1 MSSPLQIL
9 ELYWKHTKFRPHQQ
23 EIIETVLNHQD
34 CIALLPTGGGKSI
47 CFQIPALINDGICV
61 VISPLI
67 ALMQDQVQTLTDK
80 GIKAI
85 ALTNLDHS
93 KDLER
98 ILDNCTY
105 GDYKF
110 LYLSPERLQN
120 KLVQE
125 RLKLMN
131 VDLIAVDEAHC
142 ISQWGHDFRPAY
154 RAINI
159 LRTLSP
165 NATTIALT
173 ATATNQVIKDIEEQ
187 LDLQQ
192 PKLFKDSFF
201 RKNLSHKTVHF
212 EDKNFKIKSLLKAN
226 KDSALVYVGSRIA
239 AQQMA
244 KMLNENG
251 CPSGYYHGGMSNEE
265 KDSQYKQWMDNI
277 TKVMVATN
285 AFGMGIDKADVS
297 TVIHTHIPESLEH
310 YFQEAGRAGR
320 NQKPAQAILLV
331 GPNDIQSTKSWYI
344 NQIPD
349 IAFLKLMYKKLCIY
363 FQIAYGEL
371 SEEKHGFDFNS
382 FCHLYALPKRKT
394 YNGLKV
400 LERHGLIVFEEY
412 YKKKASI
419 IVLVTHKTLS
429 KSLAHDDQLRLIVT
443 TILRTYE
450 GIHNQETAIDIEKI
464 ANILNLKPSKIIS
477 HLNTLDTKGILKF
490 KTTNTDA
497 QITFGQPREDDKA
510 INRIS
515 KEVKTQNK
523 IKHKKIQAVI
533 DYIENNSI
541 CKSQQ
546 LLTYFGEPQSK
557 ACGTCNVCL
566 QNKTQP
572 STNFQKENVDLVLK
586 TLETQSLNS
595 RQLASYLSLSS
606 NEIIA
611 VLGYLLEQEKIEHT
625 QTNQYQIKCP

>member
-1 MSSPLQIL
+1 MSLPLQIL
-9 ELYWKHTKFRPHQQ
+9 ERYWKHTKFRPQQQ
-23 EIIETVLNHQD
+23 EIIEAVLNHQD

-67 ALMQDQVQTLTDK
+67 ALMQDQVQSLTEK

-98 ILDNCTY
+98 ILDNCTF

-131 VDLIAVDEAHC
+131 IRLVAVDEAHC

-154 RAINI
+154 RSINI
-159 LRTLSP
+159 VRTLCP

-173 ATATNQVIKDIEEQ
+173 ATATNQVLKDIEQQ
-187 LDLQQ
+187 LELQQ
-192 PKLFKDSFF
+192 PKLFKHSFF
-201 RKNLSHKTVHF
+201 RKNLTYKTLLF

-226 KDSALVYVGSRIA
+226 KESALVYVGSRLA
-239 AQQMA
+239 TQQMSN
-244 KMLNENG
+244 MLNKNG
-251 CPSGYYHGGMSNEE
+251 CSSGYYHGGMSNKE
-265 KDSQYKQWMDNI
+265 KDSQYKQWMAND

-320 NQKPAQAILLV
+320 NQKPAQAVLLV
-331 GPNDIQSTKSWYI
+331 GPNDIQSTRNWHI
-344 NQIPD
+344 NQIPNVD
-349 IAFLKLMYKKLCIY
+349 YLKLIYKKLCIY

-371 SEEKHGFDFNS
+371 SEEKHGFNFNS
-382 FCHLYALPKRKT
+382 FCNLYSLPKRKT

-412 YKKKASI
+412 FKKRASI
-419 IVLVTHKTLS
+419 LFLVSHKSLS
-429 KSLAHDDQLRLIVT
+429 TVLAHDDQLRLIVT

-450 GIHNQETAIDIEKI
+450 GIHSQETAIDIEKI
-464 ANILNLKPSKIIS
+464 AKILHIESSVIIN
-477 HLNTLDTKGILKF
+477 HLNVLDAKEIVKF
-490 KTTNTDA
+490 KSTNTDA

-523 IKHKKIQAVI
+523 IKLRKIQAVI

-546 LLTYFGEPQSK
+546 LLKYFGETQSK
-557 ACGTCNVCL
+557 ACGNCNVCL
-566 QNKTQP
+566 ENNTQP
-572 STNFQKENVDLVLK
+572 RTTFKKENVVLVLNS
-586 TLETQSLNS
+586 LEAQPLSS
-595 RQLASYLSLSS
+595 RELASNLSLSS
-606 NEIIA
+606 EQVIG
-611 VLGYLLEQEKIEHT
+611 VLTYLLEQEKIEHT

>member
-1 MSSPLQIL
+1 MSLPLQIL
-9 ELYWKHTKFRPHQQ
+9 ERYWKHTKFRPYQQ

-34 CIALLPTGGGKSI
+34 CIVLLPTGGGKSI

-85 ALTNLDHS
+85 ALTNLNYS

-131 VDLIAVDEAHC
+131 VRLIAVDEAHC

-154 RAINI
+154 RTINI
-159 LRTLSP
+159 LRTLCP

-173 ATATNQVIKDIEEQ
+173 ATATNQVLKDIEEQ
-187 LDLQQ
+187 LSLQQ
-192 PKLFKDSFF
+192 PKRFKDSFF
-201 RKNLSHKTVHF
+201 RKNLTYKTVHF

-251 CPSGYYHGGMSNEE
+251 CPSGFYHGGLSNKE
-265 KDSQYKQWMDNI
+265 KDHQYRQWMDNN

-320 NQKPAQAILLV
+320 NQKPAQAVLLV

-349 IAFLKLMYKKLCIY
+349 VAFLKLIYKKLCTY

-371 SEEKHGFDFNS
+371 SEEKHGFNFNS

-412 YKKKASI
+412 FKKKASI

-429 KSLAHDDQLRLIVT
+429 ASLAHDDQLRLIVT

-450 GIHNQETAIDIEKI
+450 GIHNQETAIDVEKI
-464 ANILNLKPSKIIS
+464 ANILNLKSSEIIS
-477 HLNTLDTKGILKF
+477 HLNTLDDKEIVKF
-490 KTTNTDA
+490 RSTNTDA

-515 KEVKTQNK
+515 KEVNTQNK

-533 DYIENNSI
+533 DYIENNAI

-546 LLTYFGEPQSK
+546 LLSYFGEAKSK

-566 QNKTQP
+566 ENNTQP
-572 STNFQKENVDLVLK
+572 STNFKKENVALVLK
-586 TLETQSLNS
+586 TLETQPLNS
-595 RQLASYLSLSS
+595 RELSSNLSLSS

-611 VLGYLLEQEKIEHT
+611 VLSYLLEVEKIELT

>member
-1 MSSPLQIL
+1 MSLPLQIL
-9 ELYWKHTKFRPHQQ
+9 ERYWKHTVFRPYQQ

-131 VDLIAVDEAHC
+131 IRLIAVDEAHC

-154 RAINI
+154 RTINI
-159 LRTLSP
+159 LRTLCP

-173 ATATNQVIKDIEEQ
+173 ATATNQVLKDIEEQ
-187 LDLQQ
+187 LSLQQ
-192 PKLFKDSFF
+192 PKRFKDSFY
-201 RKNLSHKTVHF
+201 RKNLTYKTVHF
-212 EDKNFKIKSLLKAN
+212 EDKNFKIKSLLKTN

-251 CPSGYYHGGMSNEE
+251 YSSGYYHGGMSNKE
-265 KDSQYKQWMDNI
+265 KDHQYKQWMDNNN
-277 TKVMVATN
+277 KVMVATN

-320 NQKPAQAILLV
+320 NQKPAQAVLLV
-331 GPNDIQSTKSWYI
+331 GPNDIQSTKSWHI

-349 IAFLKLMYKKLCIY
+349 VAFLKLIYKKLCTY

-371 SEEKHGFDFNS
+371 SEEKHGFNFNS

-412 YKKKASI
+412 FKKKASI

-429 KSLAHDDQLRLIVT
+429 ASLVHDDQLRLIVT

-450 GIHNQETAIDIEKI
+450 GIHNQETTIDVEKI
-464 ANILNLKPSKIIS
+464 AKILTLKPSEIIR
-477 HLNTLDTKGILKF
+477 HLNTLDAKEIVKF
-490 KTTNTDA
+490 RSINTDA

-515 KEVKTQNK
+515 KEVNTQNK

-533 DYIENNSI
+533 DYIENNAT

-546 LLTYFGEPQSK
+546 LLSYFGEPKSK
-557 ACGTCNVCL
+557 ACGACNVC
-566 QNKTQP
+566 QENNTQP
-572 STNFQKENVDLVLK
+572 RASFKKENVDLVLK
-586 TLETQSLNS
+586 TLETQPLNS
-595 RQLASYLSLSS
+595 RELASNLSLSS
-606 NEIIA
+606 NELVA
-611 VLGYLLEQEKIEHT
+611 VLVYLLEQEKIEHT

>member
-1 MSSPLQIL
+1 MSLPLQIL
-9 ELYWKHTKFRPHQQ
+9 ERYWEHTKFRPYQQ

-131 VDLIAVDEAHC
+131 VRLIAVDEAHC

-154 RAINI
+154 RSINT
-159 LRTLSP
+159 LRTLCP

-173 ATATNQVIKDIEEQ
+173 ATATNQVLKDIEEQ

-192 PKLFKDSFF
+192 PKLFKASFF
-201 RKNLSHKTVHF
+201 RKNLTFKTVHF

-251 CPSGYYHGGMSNEE
+251 YPSGFYHGGMSNKE
-265 KDSQYKQWMDNI
+265 KDHQYKQWMDNRI
-277 TKVMVATN
+277 KVMVATN

-297 TVIHTHIPESLEH
+297 TVMHTHIPESLEH
-310 YFQEAGRAGR
+310 YVQEAGRAGR
-320 NQKPAQAILLV
+320 NQKPAQAVLLV

-349 IAFLKLMYKKLCIY
+349 VAFLKLMYKKLCTY

-371 SEEKHGFDFNS
+371 SEEKHGFNFNS

-412 YKKKASI
+412 FKKKATI

-429 KSLAHDDQLRLIVT
+429 ASLAHDDQLRLIVT

-464 ANILNLKPSKIIS
+464 ANILNLKPSEIIG
-477 HLNTLDTKGILKF
+477 HLNTLDAKEILKF

-515 KEVKTQNK
+515 KEVNTQNK

-546 LLTYFGEPQSK
+546 LLTYFGEPKSK

-566 QNKTQP
+566 QNNTQP
-572 STNFQKENVDLVLK
+572 NTNFQKENVDLVLK
-586 TLETQSLNS
+586 SLETQPLNS
-595 RQLASYLSLSS
+595 RELASNLSLSS
-606 NEIIA
+606 DEIIA

>member
-1 MSSPLQIL
+1 MSLPLQIL
-9 ELYWKHTKFRPHQQ
+9 ERYWKHTKFRPQQQ
-23 EIIETVLNHQD
+23 EIIEAVLNHQY

-67 ALMQDQVQTLTDK
+67 ALMQDQVQSLTEK

-98 ILDNCTY
+98 ILDNCTF

-131 VDLIAVDEAHC
+131 IRLVAVDEAHC

-154 RAINI
+154 RSINI
-159 LRTLSP
+159 VRTLCP

-173 ATATNQVIKDIEEQ
+173 ATATNQVLKDIEQQ
-187 LDLQQ
+187 LELQQ
-192 PKLFKDSFF
+192 PKLFKHSFF
-201 RKNLSHKTVHF
+201 RKNLTYKTLLF

-226 KDSALVYVGSRIA
+226 KESALVYVGSRLA
-239 AQQMA
+239 TQQMSN
-244 KMLNENG
+244 MLNKNG
-251 CPSGYYHGGMSNEE
+251 CSSGYYHGGMSNKE
-265 KDSQYKQWMDNI
+265 KDSQYKQWMAND

-320 NQKPAQAILLV
+320 NQKPAQAVLLV
-331 GPNDIQSTKSWYI
+331 GPNDIQSTRNWHI
-344 NQIPD
+344 NQIPNVD
-349 IAFLKLMYKKLCIY
+349 YLKLIYKKLCIY

-371 SEEKHGFDFNS
+371 SEEKHGFNFNS
-382 FCHLYALPKRKT
+382 FCNLYSLPKRKT

-412 YKKKASI
+412 FKKRASI
-419 IVLVTHKTLS
+419 LFLVSHKSLS
-429 KSLAHDDQLRLIVT
+429 TVLAHDDQLRLIVT

-450 GIHNQETAIDIEKI
+450 GIHSQETAIDIEKI
-464 ANILNLKPSKIIS
+464 AKILHIESSVIIN
-477 HLNTLDTKGILKF
+477 HLNVLDAKEIVKF
-490 KTTNTDA
+490 KSTNTDA

-523 IKHKKIQAVI
+523 IKLRKIQAVI

-546 LLTYFGEPQSK
+546 LLKYFGETQSK
-557 ACGTCNVCL
+557 ACGNCNVCL
-566 QNKTQP
+566 ENNTQP
-572 STNFQKENVDLVLK
+572 RTTFKKENVVLVLNS
-586 TLETQSLNS
+586 LEAQPLSS
-595 RQLASYLSLSS
+595 RELASNLSLSS
-606 NEIIA
+606 EQVIG
-611 VLGYLLEQEKIEHT
+611 VLTYLLEQEKIEHT

>member
-1 MSSPLQIL
+1 MSLPLQIL
-9 ELYWKHTKFRPHQQ
+9 ERYWKHTKFRPQQQ
-23 EIIETVLNHQD
+23 EIIEAVLNHQD

-67 ALMQDQVQTLTDK
+67 ALMQDQVQSLTEK

-98 ILDNCTY
+98 ILDNCTF

-131 VDLIAVDEAHC
+131 IRLVAVDEAHC

-154 RAINI
+154 RSINI
-159 LRTLSP
+159 VRTLCP

-173 ATATNQVIKDIEEQ
+173 ATATNQVLKDIEQQ
-187 LDLQQ
+187 LELQQ
-192 PKLFKDSFF
+192 PKLFKHSFF
-201 RKNLSHKTVHF
+201 RKNLTYKTLLF

-226 KDSALVYVGSRIA
+226 KESALVYVGSRLA
-239 AQQMA
+239 TQQMSN
-244 KMLNENG
+244 MLNKNG
-251 CPSGYYHGGMSNEE
+251 CSSGYYHGGMSNKE
-265 KDSQYKQWMDNI
+265 KDSQYKQWMAND

-320 NQKPAQAILLV
+320 NQKPAQAVLLV
-331 GPNDIQSTKSWYI
+331 GPNDIQSTRNWHI
-344 NQIPD
+344 NQIPNVD
-349 IAFLKLMYKKLCIY
+349 YLKLIYKKLCIY

-371 SEEKHGFDFNS
+371 SEEKHGFNFNS
-382 FCHLYALPKRKT
+382 FCNLYSLPKRKT

-412 YKKKASI
+412 FKKRASI
-419 IVLVTHKTLS
+419 LFLVSHKSLS
-429 KSLAHDDQLRLIVT
+429 TVLAHDDQLRLIVT

-450 GIHNQETAIDIEKI
+450 GIHSQETAIDIEKI
-464 ANILNLKPSKIIS
+464 AKILHVESSVIINNL
-477 HLNTLDTKGILKF
+477 NVLDAKEIVKF
-490 KTTNTDA
+490 KSTNTDA

-510 INRIS
+510 LNRIS

-523 IKHKKIQAVI
+523 IKLRKIQAVI

-546 LLTYFGEPQSK
+546 LLKYFGETQSK
-557 ACGTCNVCL
+557 ACGNCNVCL
-566 QNKTQP
+566 ENNTQP
-572 STNFQKENVDLVLK
+572 RTTFKKENVVLVLNS
-586 TLETQSLNS
+586 LEAQPLSS
-595 RQLASYLSLSS
+595 RELASNLSLSS
-606 NEIIA
+606 EQVIG
-611 VLGYLLEQEKIEHT
+611 VLTYLLEQEKIEHT

>member
-9 ELYWKHTKFRPHQQ
+9 ERYWEHTKFRPYQQ

-34 CIALLPTGGGKSI
+34 CIVLLPTGGGKSI

-85 ALTNLDHS
+85 ALTNLNHS

-98 ILDNCTY
+98 ILDNWTY

-131 VDLIAVDEAHC
+131 VRLIAVDEAHC

-154 RAINI
+154 RTINI
-159 LRTLSP
+159 LRTLCP

-173 ATATNQVIKDIEEQ
+173 ATATNRVLKDIEEQ

-192 PKLFKDSFF
+192 PKLFKASFF
-201 RKNLSHKTVHF
+201 RKNLTYKTVHF

-226 KDSALVYVGSRIA
+226 RDSALVYVGSRIA

-251 CPSGYYHGGMSNEE
+251 CPSGFYHGGMSNKE
-265 KDSQYKQWMDNI
+265 KDRQYRQWMDNI

-320 NQKPAQAILLV
+320 NQKPAQAVLLV

-349 IAFLKLMYKKLCIY
+349 VAFLKLMYKKLCTY

-371 SEEKHGFDFNS
+371 SEEKYSFNFNS
-382 FCHLYALPKRKT
+382 FCHLYELPKRKT

-412 YKKKASI
+412 FKKKASI

-429 KSLAHDDQLRLIVT
+429 ESLAHDDQLRLIVT

-464 ANILNLKPSKIIS
+464 ANILNLKPSEIIGY
-477 HLNTLDTKGILKF
+477 LNTLDTKEILKF

-497 QITFGQPREDDKA
+497 QITFGQPREDEKA

-515 KEVKTQNK
+515 KEVNTQNK

-546 LLTYFGEPQSK
+546 LLTYFGELKSK

-566 QNKTQP
+566 QNNTQP
-572 STNFQKENVDLVLK
+572 NTNFQKENVDLVLK
-586 TLETQSLNS
+586 SLETQPLNS
-595 RQLASYLSLSS
+595 RELASNLSLSS

>member
-201 RKNLSHKTVHF
+201 RKNLSYKTVHF

-400 LERHGLIVFEEY
+400 LERHGLIVFE
-412 YKKKASI
+412 KKKKKKVSI

-586 TLETQSLNS
+586 TLETQPLNS
-595 RQLASYLSLSS
+595 RELASYLSLSS

>member
-1 MSSPLQIL
+1 MSLPLQIL
-9 ELYWKHTKFRPHQQ
+9 ERYWKHTKFRPQQQ
-23 EIIETVLNHQD
+23 EIIEAVLNHQD

-67 ALMQDQVQTLTDK
+67 ALMQDQVQSLTEK

-98 ILDNCTY
+98 ILDNCTF

-131 VDLIAVDEAHC
+131 IRLVAVDEAHC

-154 RAINI
+154 RSINI
-159 LRTLSP
+159 VRTLCP

-173 ATATNQVIKDIEEQ
+173 ATATNQVIKDIEQQ
-187 LDLQQ
+187 LELQQ
-192 PKLFKDSFF
+192 PKLFKHSFF
-201 RKNLSHKTVHF
+201 RKNLTYKTLLF

-226 KDSALVYVGSRIA
+226 KESALVYVGSRLA
-239 AQQMA
+239 TQQMSN
-244 KMLNENG
+244 MLNKNG
-251 CPSGYYHGGMSNEE
+251 CSSGYYHGGMSNKE
-265 KDSQYKQWMDNI
+265 KDSQYKQWMAND

-320 NQKPAQAILLV
+320 NQKPAQAVLLV
-331 GPNDIQSTKSWYI
+331 GPNDIQSTRNWHI
-344 NQIPD
+344 NQIPNVD
-349 IAFLKLMYKKLCIY
+349 YLKLIYKKLCIY

-371 SEEKHGFDFNS
+371 SEEKHGFNFNS
-382 FCHLYALPKRKT
+382 FCNLYSLPKRKT

-412 YKKKASI
+412 FKKRASI
-419 IVLVTHKTLS
+419 LFLVSHKSLS
-429 KSLAHDDQLRLIVT
+429 TVLAHDDQLRLIVT

-450 GIHNQETAIDIEKI
+450 GIHSQETAIDIEKI
-464 ANILNLKPSKIIS
+464 AKILHIESSVIIN
-477 HLNTLDTKGILKF
+477 HLNVLDAKEIVKF
-490 KTTNTDA
+490 KSTNTDA

-523 IKHKKIQAVI
+523 IKLRKIQAVI

-546 LLTYFGEPQSK
+546 LLKYFGETQSK
-557 ACGTCNVCL
+557 ACGNCNVCL
-566 QNKTQP
+566 ENNTQP
-572 STNFQKENVDLVLK
+572 RTTFKK
-586 TLETQSLNS
+586 
-595 RQLASYLSLSS
+595 
-606 NEIIA
+606 
-611 VLGYLLEQEKIEHT
+611 KM
-625 QTNQYQIKCP
+625 

>member
-9 ELYWKHTKFRPHQQ
+9 ERYWKHSKFRPKQQ
-23 EIIETVLNHQD
+23 EIIEAVLNHQD

-47 CFQIPALINDGICV
+47 CFQIPAIINDGICV

-85 ALTNLDHS
+85 ALTNLNHS

-125 RLKLMN
+125 RLKFMN
-131 VDLIAVDEAHC
+131 VGLIAVDEAHC

-159 LRTLSP
+159 LRSLSP

-173 ATATNQVIKDIEEQ
+173 ATATNQVLKDIEE
-187 LDLQQ
+187 LLKLQQ

-201 RKNLSHKTVHF
+201 RKNLTYKTVHF

-226 KDSALVYVGSRIA
+226 KDSALVYIGSRIA

-251 CPSGYYHGGMSNEE
+251 CPSGYYHGGMSNKE
-265 KDSQYKQWMDNI
+265 KDHQYKQWMDNI

-320 NQKPAQAILLV
+320 NQKPAQAVLLV

-349 IAFLKLMYKKLCIY
+349 IAFLKLIYKKLCTY
-363 FQIAYGEL
+363 FQVAYGEL
-371 SEEKHGFDFNS
+371 SEEKHGFNFNS
-382 FCHLYALPKRKT
+382 FCHLYALPKRKA
-394 YNGLKV
+394 YCGLKV
-400 LERHGLIVFEEY
+400 LERHGLIVFEESF
-412 YKKKASI
+412 KKKASI

-429 KSLAHDDQLRLIVT
+429 TSLAHDDQLRLIVT

-450 GIHNQETAIDIEKI
+450 GIHNQETDIDIEKI
-464 ANILNLKPSKIIS
+464 SKILNLNSSEIIN
-477 HLNTLDTKGILKF
+477 HLNALDDKEILKF
-490 KTTNTDA
+490 KSTNTDA
-497 QITFGQPREDDKA
+497 QITFSQPREDDKA

-515 KEVKTQNK
+515 REVNTQNK

-546 LLTYFGEPQSK
+546 LLTYFGEPKSK

-566 QNKTQP
+566 QNNTQP
-572 STNFQKENVDLVLK
+572 STDFQKENVDLVLK
-586 TLETQSLNS
+586 ILETQPLNS
-595 RQLASYLSLSS
+595 RELASNLSLSS

-611 VLGYLLEQEKIEHT
+611 VLDYLLEQEKIEHT
-625 QTNQYQIKCP
+625 QTNQYQIKCL

>member
-1 MSSPLQIL
+1 MSLPLQIL
-9 ELYWKHTKFRPHQQ
+9 ERYWKHTKFRPQQQ
-23 EIIETVLNHQD
+23 EIIEAVLNHQD

-67 ALMQDQVQTLTDK
+67 ALMQDQVQSLTEK

-98 ILDNCTY
+98 ILDNCTF

-131 VDLIAVDEAHC
+131 IRLVAVDEAHC

-154 RAINI
+154 RSINI
-159 LRTLSP
+159 VRTLCP

-173 ATATNQVIKDIEEQ
+173 ATATNQVLKDIEQQ
-187 LDLQQ
+187 LELQQ
-192 PKLFKDSFF
+192 PKLFKHSFF
-201 RKNLSHKTVHF
+201 RKNLTYKTLLF

-226 KDSALVYVGSRIA
+226 KESALVYVGSRLA
-239 AQQMA
+239 TQQMSN
-244 KMLNENG
+244 MLNKNG
-251 CPSGYYHGGMSNEE
+251 CSSGYYHGGMSNKE
-265 KDSQYKQWMDNI
+265 KDSQYKQWMAND

-320 NQKPAQAILLV
+320 NQKPAQAVLLV
-331 GPNDIQSTKSWYI
+331 GPNDIQSTRNWYI
-344 NQIPD
+344 NQIPNVD
-349 IAFLKLMYKKLCIY
+349 YLKLIYKKLCIY

-371 SEEKHGFDFNS
+371 SEEKHGFNFNS
-382 FCHLYALPKRKT
+382 FCNLYSLPKRKT

-412 YKKKASI
+412 FKKRASI
-419 IVLVTHKTLS
+419 LFLVSHKSLS
-429 KSLAHDDQLRLIVT
+429 TVLAHDDQLRLIVT

-450 GIHNQETAIDIEKI
+450 GIHSQETAIDIEKI
-464 ANILNLKPSKIIS
+464 AKILHVESSVIIN
-477 HLNTLDTKGILKF
+477 HLNVLDAKEIVKF
-490 KTTNTDA
+490 KSTNTDA

-523 IKHKKIQAVI
+523 IKLRKIQAVI

-546 LLTYFGEPQSK
+546 LLKYFGETQSK
-557 ACGTCNVCL
+557 ACGNCNVCL
-566 QNKTQP
+566 ENNTQP
-572 STNFQKENVDLVLK
+572 RTTFKKENVVLVLNS
-586 TLETQSLNS
+586 LEAQPLSS
-595 RQLASYLSLSS
+595 RELASNLSLSS
-606 NEIIA
+606 EQVIG
-611 VLGYLLEQEKIEHT
+611 VLTYLLEQEKIEHT

>member
-1 MSSPLQIL
+1 MSLPLQIL
-9 ELYWKHTKFRPHQQ
+9 ERYWKHTKFRPQQQ
-23 EIIETVLNHQD
+23 EIIEAVLYHQD

-67 ALMQDQVQTLTDK
+67 ALMQDQVQSLTEK

-98 ILDNCTY
+98 ILDNCTF

-110 LYLSPERLQN
+110 LYLSTERLQN

-131 VDLIAVDEAHC
+131 IRLVAVDEAHC

-154 RAINI
+154 RSINI
-159 LRTLSP
+159 VRTLCP

-173 ATATNQVIKDIEEQ
+173 ATATNQVLKDIEQQ
-187 LDLQQ
+187 LELQQ
-192 PKLFKDSFF
+192 PKLFKHSFF
-201 RKNLSHKTVHF
+201 RKNLTYKTLLF

-226 KDSALVYVGSRIA
+226 KESALVYVGSRLA
-239 AQQMA
+239 TQQMSN
-244 KMLNENG
+244 MLNKNG
-251 CPSGYYHGGMSNEE
+251 CSSGYYHGGMSNKE
-265 KDSQYKQWMDNI
+265 KDSQYKQWMAND

-320 NQKPAQAILLV
+320 NQKPAQAVLLV
-331 GPNDIQSTKSWYI
+331 GPNDIQSTRNWHI
-344 NQIPD
+344 NQIPNVD
-349 IAFLKLMYKKLCIY
+349 YLKLIYKKLCIY

-371 SEEKHGFDFNS
+371 SEEKHGFNFNS
-382 FCHLYALPKRKT
+382 FCNLYSLPKRKT

-412 YKKKASI
+412 FKKRASI
-419 IVLVTHKTLS
+419 LFLVSHKSLS
-429 KSLAHDDQLRLIVT
+429 TVLAHDDQLRLIVT

-450 GIHNQETAIDIEKI
+450 GIHSQETAIDIEKI
-464 ANILNLKPSKIIS
+464 AKILHIESSVIIN
-477 HLNTLDTKGILKF
+477 HLNVLDAKEIVKF
-490 KTTNTDA
+490 KSTNTDA

-523 IKHKKIQAVI
+523 IKLRKIQAVI

-546 LLTYFGEPQSK
+546 LLKYFGETQSK
-557 ACGTCNVCL
+557 ACGNCNVCL
-566 QNKTQP
+566 ENNTQP
-572 STNFQKENVDLVLK
+572 RTTFKKENVVLVLNS
-586 TLETQSLNS
+586 LEAQPLSS
-595 RQLASYLSLSS
+595 RELASNLSLSS
-606 NEIIA
+606 EQVIG
-611 VLGYLLEQEKIEHT
+611 VLTYLLEQEKIEHT

>member
-9 ELYWKHTKFRPHQQ
+9 ERYWKHTEFRPYQQ

-34 CIALLPTGGGKSI
+34 CIALLPTGGGKSV

-85 ALTNLDHS
+85 ALTNLNHS

-131 VDLIAVDEAHC
+131 VRLIAVDEAHC

-159 LRTLSP
+159 LRTLCT

-173 ATATNQVIKDIEEQ
+173 ATATNQVLKDIEEQ

-201 RKNLSHKTVHF
+201 RKNLTFKTVHF

-251 CPSGYYHGGMSNEE
+251 CPSGFYHGGLSNKE
-265 KDSQYKQWMDNI
+265 KDHQYKQWMAND

-285 AFGMGIDKADVS
+285 AFGMGIDRADVS
-297 TVIHTHIPESLEH
+297 TVMHTHIPETLEH
-310 YFQEAGRAGR
+310 YVQEAGRAGR
-320 NQKPAQAILLV
+320 NQKPAQAVVLV

-349 IAFLKLMYKKLCIY
+349 VAFLKLMYKKLCIY

-371 SEEKHGFDFNS
+371 SEEKHSFNFNS

-412 YKKKASI
+412 FKKKATI
-419 IVLVTHKTLS
+419 IVLVTHKALSETLV
-429 KSLAHDDQLRLIVT
+429 HDDQLRLIVT

-464 ANILNLKPSKIIS
+464 AKILNLKPSEIIG
-477 HLNTLDTKGILKF
+477 HLNTLDAKEILKF

-515 KEVKTQNK
+515 KEVNTQNK

-533 DYIENNSI
+533 DYIENNAI

-566 QNKTQP
+566 QNNTQ
-572 STNFQKENVDLVLK
+572 SNTNFQKENVDLVLK
-586 TLETQSLNS
+586 TLETQPLNS
-595 RQLASYLSLSS
+595 RELASNLSLSS

>member
-1 MSSPLQIL
+1 MSLPLQIL
-9 ELYWKHTKFRPHQQ
+9 ERYWKHTKFRPQQQ
-23 EIIETVLNHQD
+23 EIIEAVLNHQD

-67 ALMQDQVQTLTDK
+67 ALMQDQVQSLTEK

-98 ILDNCTY
+98 ILDNCTF

-131 VDLIAVDEAHC
+131 IRLVAVDEAHC

-154 RAINI
+154 RSINI
-159 LRTLSP
+159 VRTLCP

-173 ATATNQVIKDIEEQ
+173 ATATNQVLKDIEQQ
-187 LDLQQ
+187 LELQQ
-192 PKLFKDSFF
+192 PKLFKHSFF
-201 RKNLSHKTVHF
+201 RKNLTYKTLLF

-226 KDSALVYVGSRIA
+226 KESALVYVGSRLA
-239 AQQMA
+239 TQQMSN
-244 KMLNENG
+244 MLNKNG
-251 CPSGYYHGGMSNEE
+251 CSSGYYHGGMSNKE
-265 KDSQYKQWMDNI
+265 KDSQYKQWMAND

-320 NQKPAQAILLV
+320 NQKPAQAVLLV
-331 GPNDIQSTKSWYI
+331 GPNDIQSTRNWHI
-344 NQIPD
+344 NQIPNVD
-349 IAFLKLMYKKLCIY
+349 YLKLIYKKLCIY

-371 SEEKHGFDFNS
+371 SEEKHGFNFNS
-382 FCHLYALPKRKT
+382 FCNLYSLPKRKT

-412 YKKKASI
+412 FKKRASI
-419 IVLVTHKTLS
+419 LFLVSHKSLS
-429 KSLAHDDQLRLIVT
+429 TVLAHDDQLRLIVT

-450 GIHNQETAIDIEKI
+450 GIHSQETAIDIEKI
-464 ANILNLKPSKIIS
+464 AKILHIESSVIIN
-477 HLNTLDTKGILKF
+477 HLNVLDAKEIVKF
-490 KTTNTDA
+490 KSTNTDA

-523 IKHKKIQAVI
+523 IKLRKIQAVI

-546 LLTYFGEPQSK
+546 LLKYFGETQSK
-557 ACGTCNVCL
+557 ACGNCNVCL
-566 QNKTQP
+566 ENNTQP
-572 STNFQKENVDLVLK
+572 RTTFKK
-586 TLETQSLNS
+586 
-595 RQLASYLSLSS
+595 
-606 NEIIA
+606 
-611 VLGYLLEQEKIEHT
+611 KM
-625 QTNQYQIKCP
+625 

>member
-23 EIIETVLNHQD
+23 VIIETVLNHQD

-201 RKNLSHKTVHF
+201 RKNLSYKTVHF

-226 KDSALVYVGSRIA
+226 NDSALVYVGSRIA

-331 GPNDIQSTKSWYI
+331 GPNDIQSTKSWNI

-586 TLETQSLNS
+586 TLETQPLNS
-595 RQLASYLSLSS
+595 RELASYLSL
-606 NEIIA
+606 
-611 VLGYLLEQEKIEHT
+611 
-625 QTNQYQIKCP
+625 

>member
-9 ELYWKHTKFRPHQQ
+9 ERYWKHTEFRPHQQ

-34 CIALLPTGGGKSI
+34 CIALLPTGGGKSV
-47 CFQIPALINDGICV
+47 CFQIPALINEGICV

-131 VDLIAVDEAHC
+131 VRLIAIDEAHC

-154 RAINI
+154 RSINT
-159 LRTLSP
+159 LRTLCP

-173 ATATNQVIKDIEEQ
+173 ATATNQVLKDIEEQ

-192 PKLFKDSFF
+192 PKLFKASFF
-201 RKNLSHKTVHF
+201 RKNLTYKTVHF

-251 CPSGYYHGGMSNEE
+251 YPSGFYHGGLSNKE
-265 KDSQYKQWMDNI
+265 KDHQYKQWMANN

-320 NQKPAQAILLV
+320 NQKPAQAVLLV

-349 IAFLKLMYKKLCIY
+349 VAFLKLMYKKLCTY

-371 SEEKHGFDFNS
+371 SEEKHSFNFNS

-412 YKKKASI
+412 FKKKATI

-429 KSLAHDDQLRLIVT
+429 ESLAHDDQLRLIVT

-450 GIHNQETAIDIEKI
+450 GIHNQETAIDIEKT
-464 ANILNLKPSKIIS
+464 ANILNLKPSEIIG
-477 HLNTLDTKGILKF
+477 HLNTLDAKEILKF

-515 KEVKTQNK
+515 KEVNTQNK
-523 IKHKKIQAVI
+523 IKHKKIHGVI
-533 DYIENNSI
+533 DYIENNYT

-546 LLTYFGEPQSK
+546 LLSYFGETKSK
-557 ACGTCNVCL
+557 ACGACNVCL
-566 QNKTQP
+566 QNNTQP
-572 STNFQKENVDLVLK
+572 ATNFQKENVDLVLK
-586 TLETQSLNS
+586 TLKTQPLNS
-595 RQLASYLSLSS
+595 RELASNLSLSS

-611 VLGYLLEQEKIEHT
+611 VLGYLLEVEKIELT

>member
-9 ELYWKHTKFRPHQQ
+9 ERYWEHTKFRPYQQ

-34 CIALLPTGGGKSI
+34 CIVLLPTGGGKSI

-85 ALTNLDHS
+85 ALTNLNHS

-98 ILDNCTY
+98 ILDNWTY

-131 VDLIAVDEAHC
+131 VRLIAVDEAHC

-154 RAINI
+154 RTINI
-159 LRTLSP
+159 LRTLCP

-173 ATATNQVIKDIEEQ
+173 ATATNRVLKDIEEQ

-192 PKLFKDSFF
+192 PKLFKASFF
-201 RKNLSHKTVHF
+201 RKNLTYKTVHF

-226 KDSALVYVGSRIA
+226 RDSALVYVGSRIA

-251 CPSGYYHGGMSNEE
+251 CPSGFYHGGMSNKE
-265 KDSQYKQWMDNI
+265 KDRQYRQWMDNI

-320 NQKPAQAILLV
+320 NQKPAQAVLLV

-349 IAFLKLMYKKLCIY
+349 VAFLKLMYKKLCTY

-371 SEEKHGFDFNS
+371 SEEKYSFNFNS
-382 FCHLYALPKRKT
+382 FCHLYELPKRKT

-412 YKKKASI
+412 FKKKASI

-429 KSLAHDDQLRLIVT
+429 ESLAHDDQLRLIVT

-464 ANILNLKPSKIIS
+464 ANILNLKPSEIIGY
-477 HLNTLDTKGILKF
+477 LNTLDAKEILKF

-497 QITFGQPREDDKA
+497 QITFGQPREDEKA

-515 KEVKTQNK
+515 KEVNTQNK

-546 LLTYFGEPQSK
+546 LLTYFGELKSK

-566 QNKTQP
+566 QNNTQP
-572 STNFQKENVDLVLK
+572 NTNFQKENVDLVLK
-586 TLETQSLNS
+586 SLETQPLNS
-595 RQLASYLSLSS
+595 RELASNLSLSS

>member
-1 MSSPLQIL
+1 MNLPLQIL
-9 ELYWKHTKFRPHQQ
+9 ERYWKHTEFRPYQQ

-34 CIALLPTGGGKSI
+34 CIALLPTGGGKSV

-85 ALTNLDHS
+85 ALTNLNHS

-131 VDLIAVDEAHC
+131 VRLIAVDEAHC

-159 LRTLSP
+159 LRTLCP

-173 ATATNQVIKDIEEQ
+173 ATATNQVLKDIEEQ
-187 LDLQQ
+187 LSLQQ
-192 PKLFKDSFF
+192 PKRFKDSFF
-201 RKNLSHKTVHF
+201 RKNLTYKTVHF

-251 CPSGYYHGGMSNEE
+251 CPSGFYHGGLSNKE
-265 KDSQYKQWMDNI
+265 KDHQYRQWMDNN

-320 NQKPAQAILLV
+320 NQKPAQAVLLV

-349 IAFLKLMYKKLCIY
+349 VAFLKLIYKKLCTY

-371 SEEKHGFDFNS
+371 SEEKHGFNFNS

-412 YKKKASI
+412 FKKKASI

-429 KSLAHDDQLRLIVT
+429 ASLAHDDQLRLIVT

-450 GIHNQETAIDIEKI
+450 GIHNQETAIDVEKI
-464 ANILNLKPSKIIS
+464 ANILNLKSSEIIS
-477 HLNTLDTKGILKF
+477 HLNTLDDKEIVKF
-490 KTTNTDA
+490 RSTNTDA

-515 KEVKTQNK
+515 KEVNTQNK

-533 DYIENNSI
+533 DYIENNAI

-546 LLTYFGEPQSK
+546 LLSYFGEAKSK

-566 QNKTQP
+566 ENNTQP
-572 STNFQKENVDLVLK
+572 STNFKKENVALVLK
-586 TLETQSLNS
+586 TLETQPLNS
-595 RQLASYLSLSS
+595 RELSSNLSLSS
-606 NEIIA
+606 DEVVT
-611 VLGYLLEQEKIEHT
+611 VLSHLLEVEKIELT

>member
-1 MSSPLQIL
+1 M
-9 ELYWKHTKFRPHQQ
+9 
-23 EIIETVLNHQD
+23 NHQD

-85 ALTNLDHS
+85 ALTNLNHS

-131 VDLIAVDEAHC
+131 VRLIAVDEAHC

-159 LRTLSP
+159 LRTLCT

-173 ATATNQVIKDIEEQ
+173 ATATNQVLKDIEEQ

-192 PKLFKDSFF
+192 PKLFKASFF
-201 RKNLSHKTVHF
+201 RKNLTYKTVHF

-239 AQQMA
+239 AQLMA

-251 CPSGYYHGGMSNEE
+251 CSSGFYHGGLSNKE
-265 KDSQYKQWMDNI
+265 KDHQYKQWMAND

-297 TVIHTHIPESLEH
+297 TVMHTHIPESLEH
-310 YFQEAGRAGR
+310 YVQEAGRAGR
-320 NQKPAQAILLV
+320 NQKPAQAVLLV

-349 IAFLKLMYKKLCIY
+349 VAFLKLMYKKLCTY

-371 SEEKHGFDFNS
+371 SEEKHSFNFNS

-412 YKKKASI
+412 FKKKTTI

-429 KSLAHDDQLRLIVT
+429 ESLAHDDQLRLIVT

-464 ANILNLKPSKIIS
+464 ANILNLKPSEIID
-477 HLNTLDTKGILKF
+477 HLNTLDAKEILKF

-497 QITFGQPREDDKA
+497 QITFGQPREDGKA

-515 KEVKTQNK
+515 KEVNTQNK

-546 LLTYFGEPQSK
+546 LLTYFGELQSK
-557 ACGTCNVCL
+557 ACGTCNVFA
-566 QNKTQP
+566 K
-572 STNFQKENVDLVLK
+572 
-586 TLETQSLNS
+586 
-595 RQLASYLSLSS
+595 
-606 NEIIA
+606 
-611 VLGYLLEQEKIEHT
+611 
-625 QTNQYQIKCP
+625 